1 MNVLIVDDQPSARTM
16 LRHVVEGIGPDLRVE
31 EFGDPLAALRWSEDS
46 SPDLL
51 LLDYRMPEMDGL
63 EFTRRF
69 RRTPIHRDVPIVLV
83 TVVGDEPIR
92 QAALDAGVIDFLVK
106 PIKPRELRA
115 RCRNLLQLR
124 QQGESMKQRL
134 YALERQLLAGMREA
148 EWRERETLYLLAR
161 ATEYREYGFAGH
173 IVRVERLAGMISDAL
188 GLPEDEVRMIEAAAP
203 LHDIGKL
210 GIPDSILLKKGPL
223 TPDEWSI
230 MRRHTLI
237 GYDILQEN
245 SSRFV
250 ELASVIALRHH
261 ENYDGSGY
269 PDGYQGEQIPLAAR
283 IVAVADAFD
292 AMLTERCYQPKV
304 AADDAIAAIRA
315 GRGTRFDPRVVDAFL
330 SNLDQVREIAQ
341 IRGPKIGGTLGSH

>member
-1 MNVLIVDDQPSARTM
+1 LIVDDQPSARTM

-31 EFGDPLAALRWSEDS
+31 EFGDPLAALRWSEDA

-69 RRTPIHRDVPIVLV
+69 RRTPLHRDVPIVLV

-148 EWRERETLYLLAR
+148 EWRERDTLNLLAR
-161 ATEYREYGFAGH
+161 AAEYREYGHAGH
-173 IVRVERLAGMISDAL
+173 LVRVERIAGLLAEAL
-188 GLPEDEVRMIEAAAP
+188 GLPDEEVRMIEAAAP
-203 LHDIGKL
+203 LHDIGKF
-210 GIPDSILLKKGPL
+210 GIPDSILLKKGEL
-223 TPDEWSI
+223 TRDEWDV
-230 MRRHTLI
+230 MKRHTLI

-261 ENYDGSGY
+261 ENFDGSGY
-269 PDGYQGEQIPLAAR
+269 PDGYEGEQIPLAAR
-283 IVAVADAFD
+283 ITAVADAFD
-292 AMLTERCYQPKV
+292 AMLTDRCYHPKV
-304 AADDAIAAIRA
+304 PVEEAIAAIKA
-315 GRGTRFDPRVVDAFL
+315 GRGRQFDPRVVDAFME
-330 SNLDQVREIAQ
+330 NLEQVREIALL
-341 IRGPKIGGTLGSH
+341 RGPKIGGALAPH